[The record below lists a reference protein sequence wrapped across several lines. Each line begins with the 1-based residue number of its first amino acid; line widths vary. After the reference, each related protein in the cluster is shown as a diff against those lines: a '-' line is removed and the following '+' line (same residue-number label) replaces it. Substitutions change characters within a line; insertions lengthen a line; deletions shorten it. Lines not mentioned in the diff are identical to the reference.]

1 MDISA
6 KVTKLEG
13 REPLLGM
20 ATLNIGNMVKIGS
33 ISIRESRD
41 GNIYVKMP
49 SYKTNAVDENGKD
62 VYKDVAYPISKEAA
76 KVIKDVILKEYNEQ
90 GQQKEDQRYDFKQ
103 LEREALSDFPFHDGK
118 GADKPE
124 QASAKA
130 DKRPSQNKEKSK
142 MSIKDRLAGG
152 EAKKAAQQLSAPEKP
167 KQMKAKEAM
176 VV

>member
-33 ISIRESRD
+33 ISIRESKD

-62 VYKDVAYPISKEAA
+62 VYKDVAYPISKDAA

-90 GQQKEDQRYDFKQ
+90 SKQAEGPKYDFAQ
-103 LEREALSDFPFHDGK
+103 LEKEALENCPFDMGEEIK
-118 GADKPE
+118 AEDKEPKV
-124 QASAKA
+124 SSPK
-130 DKRPSQNKEKSK
+130 DEKK
-142 MSIKDRLAGG
+142 HTSIKDRLKEG
-152 EAKKAAQQLSAPEKP
+152 EAKKNAKLAEKADKVKP
-167 KQMKAKEAM
+167 PKAKEALA
-176 VV
+176 V